1 MRIPRSEI
9 RFWNPTAD
17 AWRRAAGAIALA
29 FATLGTPFLPGCV
42 FETERKGP
50 VILFMGNSITFNSM
64 DTAAGAE
71 WHGNWGMAASA
82 LDKDYVHRTVTRLK
96 DKGMDVDA
104 RIGERNCVPCDGAI
118 DEQAHAVEQLRR
130 LRPRYAVV
138 QLSEHSF
145 DIELRSGKMTAQYKS
160 LLRLLRDEGVP
171 HVYCLGAWGE
181 KSPDDARATA
191 IKAALWDYPEYR
203 FLDISGLVKDTLN
216 YGDTTMFSNPFIAWH
231 PGDRGMDG
239 IASVIAEAVWADR

>member
-1 MRIPRSEI
+1 MRIPRREI
-9 RFWNPTAD
+9 RFWNPSAG
-17 AWRRAAGAIALA
+17 AWRRAAGAITLA
-29 FATLGTPFLPGCV
+29 FSTLGTPFLPGCV

-50 VILFMGNSITFNSM
+50 VILFMGNSITLH
-64 DTAAGAE
+64 DTLPAVGWNGA
-71 WHGNWGMAASA
+71 WGMAASA
-82 LDKDYVHRTVTRLK
+82 PDKDYVHRTVARLK
-96 DKGMDVDA
+96 DRGMEVDA

-138 QLSEHSF
+138 QLSENNF

-160 LLRLLRDEGVP
+160 LLRVLRDEGVP

-191 IKAALWDYPEYR
+191 IKAALWDFPGYR
-203 FLDISGLVKDTLN
+203 FLDISGLSNDTLN
-216 YGDTTMFSNPFIAWH
+216 YGDTTMFSNRFVAWH

-239 IASVIAEAVWADR
+239 IASVIADAVWSDR

>member
-1 MRIPRSEI
+1 MRIPQREL
-9 RFWNPTAD
+9 RFWNPSAI

-29 FATLGTPFLPGCV
+29 FSTLGTPFLPGCV

-50 VILFMGNSITFNSM
+50 VILFMGNSITLH
-64 DTAAGAE
+64 DTLPAVG
-71 WHGNWGMAASA
+71 WHGTWGMAATAS
-82 LDKDYVHRTVTRLK
+82 DKDYVHRTVARLK

-138 QLSEHSF
+138 QLSENNF

-160 LLRLLRDEGVP
+160 LLRVLKDEGVP

-181 KSPDDARATA
+181 KGPDDARATA
-191 IKAALWDYPEYR
+191 IKAALWDFPEYR
-203 FLDISGLVKDTLN
+203 FLDISALAQDTLN
-216 YGDTTMFSNPFIAWH
+216 YGDTTVFKNAFVAWH

>member
-1 MRIPRSEI
+1 MRIARSLL
-9 RFWNPTAD
+9 RFWNPTAR
-17 AWRRAAGAIALA
+17 ARMGAAGAIALA
-29 FATLGTPFLPGCV
+29 IATLGTPLLPGCV

-50 VILFMGNSITFNSM
+50 VILFMGNSITFNLR
-64 DTAAGAE
+64 DTAAGSE
-71 WHGNWGMAASA
+71 WHGDWGMAASA
-82 LDKDYVHRTVTRLK
+82 LDKDYVHRTVARLK
-96 DKGMDVDA
+96 EKGMDVDA

-130 LRPRYAVV
+130 LRPEYVVV

-145 DIELRSGKMTAQYKS
+145 EIELRSGKMTAQYKS

-191 IKAALWDYPEYR
+191 IKAALWDFPEYR
-203 FLDISGLVKDTLN
+203 FLDISALSRDTLN
-216 YGDTTMFSNPFIAWH
+216 YGDTKMFSNPFIAWH